1 MGTQGSRTRRVCGAA
16 GKQQP
21 VVGSIPAPDGTQG
34 HHHAAQVG
42 LQFLDPILAV
52 ALGANGCAAEVQS
65 NDGIIAQNLIKSYV
79 IAAITLGLL
88 PFPIVDL
95 ATLMGLQLKLVHAL
109 ARHYSVPF
117 KESTG
122 KALISSLLSG
132 TTSIVS
138 VASLCSL
145 AKSVPPLGTLGGGA
159 SVAITAGAATYAVGR
174 VFAAHFE
181 SGGRLPNFRPEKIQT
196 AFNQELEK
204 GGKVVQSLRE

>member
-1 MGTQGSRTRRVCGAA
+1 M
-16 GKQQP
+16 
-21 VVGSIPAPDGTQG
+21 D
-34 HHHAAQVG
+34 
-42 LQFLDPILAV
+42 
-52 ALGANGCAAEVQS
+52 ANDNSLLPKEVQS
-65 NDGIIAQNLIKSYV
+65 KQAVIAQNLIKSYV
-79 IAAITLGLL
+79 IAAMTLGLL

-95 ATLMGLQLKLVHAL
+95 AALMGLQLKLVHAL

-132 TTSIVS
+132 TASIVS
-138 VASLCSL
+138 VAGLCSL

-159 SVAITAGAATYAVGR
+159 GVAITAGAATYAVGR

-181 SGGRLPNFRPEKIQT
+181 SGGRLPNFRPEKIRT

-204 GGKVVQSLRE
+204 GAKVVQSLRE